1 MYSWLVN
8 TEEFSGINLPFS
20 VIVLCGRK
28 LALFDGFYNALLR
41 ESNLFSS
48 LFGR

>member
-1 MYSWLVN
+1 VYGWLVD

-20 VIVLCGRK
+20 VIVLGGRQ
-28 LALFDGFYNALLR
+28 LALFDGFDNTLLR